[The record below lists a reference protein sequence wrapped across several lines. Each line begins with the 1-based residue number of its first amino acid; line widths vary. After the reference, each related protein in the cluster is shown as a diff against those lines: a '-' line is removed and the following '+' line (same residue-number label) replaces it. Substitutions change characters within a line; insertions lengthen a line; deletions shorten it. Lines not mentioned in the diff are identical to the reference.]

1 MAGLGGVVVG
11 DDVELLDAFHGEV
24 LHQSTDDQVLVVATV
39 HVGVNLTAIAA
50 VDADV
55 AHAGFSR
62 VKPLSLAYTGN
73 QGFQSGEIAV
83 QDRER
88 GQLGRRY
95 RADYGGGGSLNHWRL
110 ARHLDHLGR
119 ATWLQ
124 GLVHSDCLADQKQN
138 SFLLH
143 SREAR
148 GLHLH
153 AVGSRRQERE
163 GGIAEERRV
172 WKER

>member
-11 DDVELLDAFHGEV
+11 NDVELLDAFHGEV

-73 QGFQSGEIAV
+73 QGFQSGEIAI

-88 GQLGRRY
+88 GHLGRRY
-95 RADYGGGGSLNHWRL
+95 RADYGGGGSLNHWGL
-110 ARHLDHLGR
+110 ARNLDHLGS
-119 ATWLQ
+119 AAWLQ

-138 SFLLH
+138 SDRKSTRLN
-143 SREAR
+143 SS
-148 GLHLH
+148 HL
-153 AVGSRRQERE
+153 
-163 GGIAEERRV
+163 GISY
-172 WKER
+172 